1 MVLFDEKGCLRRYE
15 SVNVMLREF
24 FHVRSQLYKKRKE
37 YMEGMLGAE
46 SLKLDNI
53 ARFIMEKIE
62 GKIKVENLKKV
73 DICKMLKERKYDADP
88 VAKWKVKI
96 IKEQGYQGDD
106 PALSQASQED
116 EDDVSSDKHDYDYLL
131 SMPIWNLTMEK
142 KDEILKQQKNKADE
156 LGRLKA
162 KTPNQLWLD
171 DLEEFKS
178 ELQKHEQKEKEEDAV
193 AQLKAFK
200 AGVASKGGASRKGA
214 DKTSKLEYMPSED
227 GELIRAEIDKEL
239 EAKSKKEAVS
249 KENKLIKKEESKEP
263 SIVDII
269 SKSHELT
276 DTEINDIL
284 SKINNPA
291 AKAAKKEPAVKKEKA
306 VAAPKLDSDGN
317 PIEPKKRTLKAEPS
331 SKTNLKKAGEGQTLD
346 KFFKKKNKD
355 TESSNEDDDDDV
367 ESIDSASFSP
377 PSEKRVIA
385 RERKPVKYAGMDL
398 DDDDESTKDS
408 KASADSEN
416 SSKKK
421 KKKHESDSDD
431 VFEVKSDEDDEDD
444 FKPAKNK
451 KAKTDEEKDTPPKP
465 KKSPPAKKDTKRIVD
480 DDDDEDTENKPPEKK
495 IASIFMSKKPSAAK
509 EKAAAAPK
517 EKSAPA
523 AKEKPAPAA
532 KEKPAA
538 AASKKKSKYSDSE
551 ESECFMVEDS
561 DDDSDFEAKSKSKS
575 KKKLLTK
582 TESTTKLGGKT
593 QSKSKLLTAKNTNKK
608 AIIDDDDLYDVE

>member
-62 GKIKVENLKKV
+62 GKIKVENLKKA

-88 VAKWKVKI
+88 VSKWKAKI

-106 PALSQASQED
+106 PALSQAAPED

-171 DLEEFKS
+171 DLEEFKA
-178 ELQKHEQKEKEEDAV
+178 ELHKHEQKEKEEDAV

-239 EAKSKKEAVS
+239 EAKSKKDAAS
-249 KENKLIKKEESKEP
+249 KENKLIKKEENKEP

-269 SKSHELT
+269 SKSHELN

-331 SKTNLKKAGEGQTLD
+331 SKTNLRKGAEGQTLD
-346 KFFKKKNKD
+346 KFFKKKNKGTD
-355 TESSNEDDDDDV
+355 SSNEDDDDV
-367 ESIDSASFSP
+367 ESISSTSFSP
-377 PSEKRVIA
+377 PAEKRVIA

-398 DDDDESTKDS
+398 DDDESTKDS

-421 KKKHESDSDD
+421 KKKHESDSDEI
-431 VFEVKSDEDDEDD
+431 FEVKSDEDEEDD

-451 KAKTDEEKDTPPKP
+451 KAKTDEEKDTPPKT
-465 KKSPPAKKDTKRIVD
+465 KKSPPAKKDTKRIV

-495 IASIFMSKKPSAAK
+495 IASIFMTKKPSAAK

-517 EKSAPA
+517 EKSATA
-523 AKEKPAPAA
+523 AKEKSAPAA

-538 AASKKKSKYSDSE
+538 AAKKKAKYSDSE

-561 DDDSDFEAKSKSKS
+561 NDDSDFEAEAKSKS

-582 TESTTKLGGKT
+582 TESTTKLGGKEKT

-608 AIIDDDDLYDVE
+608 VINNDDDLYDVE